1 VNTRRRIRVLAL
13 SPIPE
18 EGAGCR
24 FRVVQYIPSLEAA
37 GFDVTLSTLYTR
49 DFFRSVYRPGGYAAK
64 AAGFALLAARHLASL
79 VHVSN
84 YDVILLYREVLP
96 IGPAIVERLL
106 GSRRLPPI
114 VFDFDD
120 AIFLPSV
127 SDANRLIA
135 TLKVP
140 QKVST
145 IIRASDRVI
154 AGNEYL
160 ATYARRFNPH
170 VVVIPTSVDTERLKP
185 RAGWPAAA
193 PTGDPIVGWIGS
205 PTTSA
210 YLRLLERVMP
220 RVAARHRFRLRV
232 SGADRAVQFPGVN
245 TENIEWALDREVD
258 LFNTCDIGIYPLAD
272 DEWARGK
279 CGFKAIQFMAAG
291 VPVVAAAV
299 GVNREI
305 IEDGVNGFLAATED
319 EWVQKLGRL
328 VEDAALRRRFAEAG
342 RRTIE
347 GGYSV
352 KVNAPHVAAVL
363 RDAAELGIRDAG
375 R

>member
-1 VNTRRRIRVLAL
+1 MNTRRRIRVLAL

-79 VHVSN
+79 VHVSK

-127 SDANRLIA
+127 SEANHLIA

-140 QKVST
+140 QKVS
-145 IIRASDRVI
+145 RPSFVRSDHVI
-154 AGNEYL
+154 AGNDYL
-160 ATYARRFNPH
+160 ADYARRFNPH
-170 VVVIPTSVDTERLKP
+170 VT
-185 RAGWPAAA
+185 
-193 PTGDPIVGWIGS
+193 
-205 PTTSA
+205 
-210 YLRLLERVMP
+210 
-220 RVAARHRFRLRV
+220 
-232 SGADRAVQFPGVN
+232 
-245 TENIEWALDREVD
+245 
-258 LFNTCDIGIYPLAD
+258 
-272 DEWARGK
+272 
-279 CGFKAIQFMAAG
+279 
-291 VPVVAAAV
+291 
-299 GVNREI
+299 
-305 IEDGVNGFLAATED
+305 
-319 EWVQKLGRL
+319 
-328 VEDAALRRRFAEAG
+328 
-342 RRTIE
+342 
-347 GGYSV
+347 
-352 KVNAPHVAAVL
+352 
-363 RDAAELGIRDAG
+363 
-375 R
+375 